1 MLRSVRLLLVPFL
14 TLALASA
21 CGSSSNGPVDA
32 AIPDFDAP
40 PGTPD
45 AASADAASADAPP
58 GTPDAASADAA
69 APDAASG
76 PTEFF
81 TSFET
86 GEPQPGYTDT
96 NDTDSSGAP
105 RSSGVTGAAQTG
117 INGNIMEHVI
127 QVVASGENPPGE
139 VAASIADGDLTSK
152 WLVFQSTGWIYV
164 KLDQAIVVK
173 RYAVSSANDAPE
185 RDPVAWTLEGSQ
197 DGNNWTGI
205 DTRAGQGFGARFETH
220 VFNFSNTT
228 AYLYYRLNVTQNN
241 GGGILQI
248 AELQLSNGNDG
259 PPPPSPMKS
268 RLGKGPGSSWNAKLS
283 AGFTGTHA
291 FRFAGAVTASG
302 RGFAFNKIF
311 DVDVPVVA
319 TSELSYM
326 LFADDSVDSLAYPGT
341 YAAVDL
347 VFDDG
352 TYLSDLGAVDQHDAT
367 LSPSGQGASRTLYPG
382 EWNKKVSVI
391 GAVAAGKR
399 VKRILVGYDNPH
411 GPVAAFGGWI
421 DDLRITATP
430 SHPAPARLSDW
441 ALTTRGS
448 NSGGGYSRGNNF
460 PATAVPHGF
469 NFWTP
474 VTSADSDSWLYDYA
488 RGNNADNL
496 PELQAL
502 SLSHEPSPWMGDRQ
516 TFQFMPSAAAGT
528 PDASRGGRAL
538 AFRHSRETARPYYYG
553 VSFENGIQAE
563 LTPTDHAAIFRFT
576 FPGTSANLI
585 FDNIDNSGGLTLD
598 AAGQKITGFTD
609 YRSGLSAGATRMF
622 VYATFD
628 KPVSASGML
637 GGGGGANVTGYF
649 KFDAGADRAVT
660 MRVATSLLS
669 VDQAKKNL
677 ELEVAAGDSF
687 ATVKERAQKAWDDK
701 LGVITVEGGTPDQL
715 TTLYSNLYRL
725 FLYPNSG
732 FENTGTAAAPVY
744 KYASPVS
751 APTSASTPTTTGARV
766 VAGKIYVNNGFWD
779 TYRATWPAYSLLS
792 PGDAG
797 AMIDG
802 FVQQYRDGGWVSR
815 WSSPGYANLMTGT
828 SSDVAFADAY
838 VKGVTGFDAA
848 AAFDAAVRDAT
859 VLPPNGAVGR
869 QGLETSIFKGY
880 TSNDHGAGL
889 SWAMAGYLNDFGI
902 ASMASALAAAN
913 PTGPRHQEYL
923 EDAAYFSSRAQSYV
937 NLFDPAVHFF
947 QGKTAGGAFALSA
960 AQYDPQVWGFDYTET
975 DGWNTAFDAPH
986 DGQGLA
992 NLYGSRA
999 ALGAKLDE
1007 FFATPE
1013 TATFVGSYGGV
1024 IHEMRE
1030 AKDVRMGQLGLSNQ
1044 PSFHIPYMYTFAGQ
1058 PAKTQAQVRDAL
1070 ARLYIGSDIGQG
1082 YIGDEDNGA
1091 MSSWYIFG
1099 ALGFYPLE
1107 VGSASYVIG
1116 SPLFKKATV
1125 HLENG
1130 HTIVI
1135 NAPANSA
1142 KNVYV
1147 QSLQLNGADYTKTYL
1162 THAQLVAGATL
1173 DFVMGPTASSWGTG
1187 ATDVPPSIT
1196 TGTGAPQPLR
1206 DAAVGG
1212 SATSSDGSNVGALF
1226 DDTSTTR
1233 VSFTG
1238 ANAAVTYHL
1247 AQPAQVTFYTV
1258 TSGDTNAD
1266 PSGWTLAGSNDGT
1279 SFTTIDTRSAG
1290 AATFTW
1296 RSQTRAFK
1304 VTTPGSYAYYRL
1316 SFTGGAGTRLAEI
1329 ELLK

>member
-1 MLRSVRLLLVPFL
+1 MLRSARLLFPSLMVAL
-14 TLALASA
+14 SLALAAA
-21 CGSSSNGPVDA
+21 CGGSSSEPADA
-32 AIPDFDAP
+32 ATADAP
-40 PGTPD
+40 VGTPD
-45 AASADAASADAPP
+45 AASA
-58 GTPDAASADAA
+58 
-69 APDAASG
+69 DAASG

-81 TSFET
+81 TSFES

-96 NDTDSSGAP
+96 NDLDSSGAP
-105 RSSGVTGAAQTG
+105 RTSGVTGSAQTG
-117 INGNIMEHVI
+117 IDGNLIEHVV

-139 VAASIADGDLTSK
+139 VAASISDGDLTSK
-152 WLVFQSTGWIYV
+152 WLVREPTGWIYL
-164 KLDQAIVVK
+164 KLDAAVAVK
-173 RYAVSSANDAPE
+173 RYAVSSANDAAE
-185 RDPVAWTLEGSQ
+185 RDPRNWTLEGSQ
-197 DGNNWTGI
+197 DGNAWTAV
-205 DTRAGQGFGARFETH
+205 DTRNGQSFGARFETH
-220 VFNFSNTT
+220 VFNIGNTT
-228 AYLYYRLNVTQNN
+228 AYLYYRLNVTQNA
-241 GGGILQI
+241 GAGLLQI
-248 AELQLSNGNDG
+248 AELQLSDGHDG
-259 PPPPSPMKS
+259 PPPPSPMKT
-268 RLGKGPGSSWNAKLS
+268 RLGNGPGSSWNSKLS

-291 FRFAGAVTASG
+291 LRFAGGVTATG
-302 RGFAFNKIF
+302 RGFAFNKVF
-311 DVDVPVVA
+311 DVDVQVVA
-319 TSELSYM
+319 ASRLSYM
-326 LFADDSVDSLAYPGT
+326 IFADDSVDPNGYPGT
-341 YAAVDL
+341 YAAIDL

-367 LSPSGQGASRTLYPG
+367 VSPSGQGASRTLYPG
-382 EWNKKVSVI
+382 EWNRKIVHI
-391 GAVAAGKR
+391 GAVAAGKK

-421 DDLRITATP
+421 DDLRLSAAP
-430 SHPAPARLSDW
+430 AAPAPARLSDW
-441 ALTTRGS
+441 ALTTRGTS
-448 NSGGGYSRGNNF
+448 SGGGYSRGNNF

-474 VTSADSDSWLYDYA
+474 VSYADSDSWLYDYA

-496 PELQAL
+496 PMLQAL

-516 TFQFMPSAAAGT
+516 TFQFMPSAEPGT
-528 PDASRGGRAL
+528 PDAGKNARAL
-538 AFRHSRETARPYYYG
+538 AFRHDKEVARPYYYG
-553 VSFENGIQAE
+553 VSFENGIKAE
-563 LTPTDHAAIFRFT
+563 LTPTDHAAMFRFV
-576 FPGTSANLI
+576 FPGANANLV
-585 FDNIDNSGGLTLD
+585 FDNINNAGGLTLD

-628 KPVSASGML
+628 KPVTGSSML

-649 KFDAGADRAVT
+649 KFNAGADRTVT

-669 VDQAKKNL
+669 VEQAKKNL
-677 ELEVAAGDSF
+677 ELEIAAGDTF

-725 FLYPNSG
+725 FLYPNSA
-732 FENTGTAAAPVY
+732 FENTGTAAAPLY

-751 APTSASTPTTTGARV
+751 AAASANTPTATGARV
-766 VAGKIYVNNGFWD
+766 VTGKIYVNNGFWD
-779 TYRATWPAYSLLS
+779 TYRATWPAYTLLS

-797 AMIDG
+797 AMVDG
-802 FVQQYRDGGWVSR
+802 FVQQFKDGGWVSR

-869 QGLETSIFKGY
+869 QGLATSIFKGY

-902 ASMASALAAAN
+902 ANMASALAAAN
-913 PTGPRHQEYL
+913 PSGPRHQEYL
-923 EDAAYFSSRAQSYV
+923 EAAAYFQSRAISYV
-937 NLFDPAVHFF
+937 NLFDPSVKFF
-947 QGKTAGGAFALSA
+947 QGKTAGGAFAQSA
-960 AQYDPQVWGFDYTET
+960 ASYDPQVWGGDYTET

-992 NLYGSRA
+992 NLMGGRA

-1013 TATFVGSYGGV
+1013 TASFVGSYGGV

-1058 PAKTQAQVRDAL
+1058 PAKTQAKVRDAL
-1070 ARLYIGSDIGQG
+1070 ARLFLGSDIGQG

-1107 VGSASYVIG
+1107 VGSATYVIG
-1116 SPLFKKATV
+1116 SPLFTKATV

-1130 HTIVI
+1130 HTIVV

-1147 QSLQLNGADYTKTYL
+1147 QSLKVNGVETTKTYL

-1173 DFVMGPTASSWGTG
+1173 DFVMGPTASTWGTG
-1187 ATDVPPSIT
+1187 AADVPPSIT
-1196 TGTGAPQPLR
+1196 TGAGAPQPLR

-1212 SATSSDGSNVGALF
+1212 SATSSDGANVAALF
-1226 DDTSTTR
+1226 DDTSTSR

-1247 AQPAQVTFYTV
+1247 NQPAQVTFYTV

-1266 PSGWTLAGSNDGT
+1266 PGGWTLAGSNDGT
-1279 SFTTIDTRSAG
+1279 TYTTLDTRSA
-1290 AATFTW
+1290 AASAFTW
-1296 RSQTRAFK
+1296 RTQTRAFK
-1304 VTTPGSYAYYRL
+1304 VATPGSYAFYRL
-1316 SFTGGAGTRLAEI
+1316 SFTGGAGTKLSEI